1 MDVGGSTFAAVRAIA
16 DPGGY
21 LAQAGW
27 WQTGQGVYATASG
40 SYPGGLGVVSIGTV
54 LGTIDGVLYQVGAAG
69 PLPTILV
76 GDVLSVP
83 VALAGDGS
91 INSAASA
98 ANFAAC
104 VQLFS
109 QWNAV
114 ITPVGGFG
122 GNGFNLNLT
131 AKLPGPAANY
141 SAMASGAGM
150 ICAGLGGACGG
161 AWQWK
166 SAFGLYGAQIGVT
179 LIAPPLG
186 SSLNNL
192 QIVLAYPG
200 GTTYTWT
207 MAARARY
214 QFWVD
219 DYSLCFWLYPA
230 DDVSEDGDSHPDSTF
245 FYAGVPRQCA
255 LDYGASAPTV
265 GYAFTHWD
273 PARALA
279 ATYYDGPA
287 CLNGYAGTFD
297 TNFALAVP
305 VANGMEIDG
314 KGANDPVPSGQQGL
328 PIVIPARLA
337 LPFAGVEN
345 GVMQTDYFILVGWPF
360 DAMVAT
366 AQYPLG
372 SIVQYDGHHWIAMLA
387 QAGATMFLNFD
398 ITTMLVAT
406 FECDARAGAK
416 F

>member
-27 WQTGQGVYATASG
+27 WQTGQGTYASAAGAYTN
-40 SYPGGLGVVSIGTV
+40 GGLAGASVGEV
-54 LGTIDGVLYQVGAAG
+54 LGSIDGIEYQCGAPG
-69 PLPTILV
+69 PLPVSLS

-83 VALAGDGS
+83 LVYNGDGS
-91 INSAASA
+91 IDSAASA

-104 VQLFS
+104 IQTFS
-109 QWNAV
+109 QWNAAIV
-114 ITPVGGFG
+114 PVGGSNFD
-122 GNGFNLNLT
+122 LNLT

-141 SAMASGAGM
+141 SVIGPGYGG
-150 ICAGLGGACGG
+150 ICAYLGNPWGG

-214 QFWVD
+214 QFWAD

-230 DDVSEDGDSHPDSTF
+230 DDVSEDGDGHPDSTF
-245 FYAGVPRQCA
+245 FYAGVLKQCA

-265 GYAFTHWD
+265 GSAFTHWD

-287 CLNGYAGTFD
+287 CLNGYAGAFH

-314 KGANDPVPSGQQGL
+314 KGANDPVPTGQQGL
-328 PIVIPARLA
+328 PIVIPARLG

-345 GVMQTDYFILVGWPF
+345 GVMQTDYFFLAGWPF

-372 SIVQYDGHHWIAMLA
+372 SIVQYDGHHWVAMLA
-387 QAGATMFLNFD
+387 QPGATMFLAWD
-398 ITTMLVAT
+398 ITTTLVAT
-406 FECDARAGAK
+406 FECDAHAGTK